1 MDTREVALVSEE
13 IEMLMEER
21 ARLLK
26 VVGAAAVLVTNTDAA
41 SLPKSAVDAADMLS
55 EALNALSEET
65 LKDALD
71 AVLAEVA

>member
-1 MDTREVALVSEE
+1 MNKNEVAMVSEE
-13 IEMLMEER
+13 IEMLMQER

-41 SLPKSAVDAADMLS
+41 SLPEAAVDAAEMLS

-65 LKDALD
+65 LKDALES
-71 AVLAEVA
+71 VLAEAE